1 LDEIHYRILRCI
13 GQQPDVSQRQLAREM
28 GVSLGKVN
36 YCLRA
41 LIDKGWVKLHNFRGN
56 PDKRAY
62 AYLLT
67 PEGMARKAQLT
78 ASFLQ
83 RKLAEY
89 DSLKAQIAELR
100 EELESDSSR

>member
-1 LDEIHYRILRCI
+1 VRI
-13 GQQPDVSQRQLAREM
+13 
-28 GVSLGKVN
+28 GVSVTVA
-36 YCLRA
+36 LRTDGA
-41 LIDKGWVKLHNFRGN
+41 LEVAARSFRAILKFRGN